1 MLIESINSCIYF
13 PIYGYEGIIYTF
25 YVPCFQSTQVTI
37 SGSVVIPIIREIRP
51 RPTYEVK
58 SVHLFKL
65 TQRGSIISDEV
76 QRRLLSERGHS

>member
-13 PIYGYEGIIYTF
+13 PIYGYEGNIYTF

-37 SGSVVIPIIREIRP
+37 GGSVVIREVRTRP
-51 RPTYEVK
+51 NYEVK

-65 TQRGSIISDEV
+65 TQRESIISDEV